1 MGNSKVLV
9 TGYPRFSNFDENISE
24 KLMKLVNDI
33 DFQSIEVYTSLLSV
47 DKKGSNSIA
56 QRINNNENFDAIIHL
71 GFSSSREIISL
82 ERCK

>member
-56 QRINNNENFDAIIHL
+56 QRINNNET
-71 GFSSSREIISL
+71 
-82 ERCK
+82 CC